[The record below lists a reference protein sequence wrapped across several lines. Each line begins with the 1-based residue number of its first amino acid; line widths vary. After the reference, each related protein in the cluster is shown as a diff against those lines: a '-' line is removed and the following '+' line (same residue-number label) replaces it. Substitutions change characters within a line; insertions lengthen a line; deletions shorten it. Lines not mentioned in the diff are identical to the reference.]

1 MVRVVACLFVTA
13 LCFARGAAAY
23 TYVMPRDD
31 ALLERASDVF
41 VARVAAREAVVA
53 SDGVASATRYTLRIE
68 DRHKG
73 APPAELSLRLPGALV
88 AGRGTHYPGIPAYAV
103 DDVLLVF
110 ATRDGDGDYRPVELA
125 LGVFAALEHRGARY
139 FVRELD
145 PSGALPSPNAA
156 YGQARAAE
164 AFVRW
169 IERTLRGEKPD
180 VDYLVPAPPRL
191 RAKFTQ
197 SMYDFGAQGR
207 FPARWRKFELGQAE
221 AWYAL
226 AGGQANTASDELA
239 QLQQA
244 LAAWTNEPGSDIR
257 FVYGGTVG
265 SDAPNQSNV
274 VWNDPLDQ
282 IPGTYDC
289 NRGGTVAIGGPV
301 VYLPGHVRNGT
312 TYGTIMEGN
321 VIVQAGAGCALD
333 GHGGAD
339 GAEALAHEVGH
350 ALGFGHSCGDA
361 NSPSCANPLL
371 DDALMRALLHAD
383 GRGAAL
389 RADDVAGAVFVYGVA
404 VAPAPVG
411 GDTIFANGFE

>member
-1 MVRVVACLFVTA
+1 MVRVATCLLFLVLCVA
-13 LCFARGAAAY
+13 RNAAAY

-41 VARVAAREAVVA
+41 VARVAAVEPVVA
-53 SDGVASATRYTLRIE
+53 ADGSSASTRYVLRIE

-73 APPAELSLRLPGALV
+73 TAPSELSMRMPGAL
-88 AGRGTHYPGIPAYAV
+88 AGASGTHYPGIATHEPG
-103 DDVLLVF
+103 DVVLVF
-110 ATRDGDGDYRPVELA
+110 ATRDGGGDYRPVELA
-125 LGVFAALEHRGARY
+125 LGVFAAFEHRGARY

-145 PSGALPSPNAA
+145 PAGALPSPNAA

-164 AFVRW
+164 AFLRW
-169 IERTLRGEKPD
+169 IDRTLRGEKAE
-180 VDYLVPAPPRL
+180 VDYLVPAPPRE

-197 SMYDFGAQGR
+197 SMFDFGAAGR

-221 AWYAL
+221 PWYAL
-226 AGGQANTASDELA
+226 AGGQANTARDEFA
-239 QLQQA
+239 MVQQA
-244 LAAWTNEPGSDIR
+244 LAAWTNEPASDIR
-257 FVYGGTVG
+257 FAYGGTVA
-265 SDAPNQSNV
+265 SDSPNQSNV

-312 TYGTIMEGN
+312 TYATIMEGN
-321 VIVQAGAGCALD
+321 VIVQAGAGCVLD
-333 GHGGAD
+333 DNGGAD

-371 DDALMRALLHAD
+371 DDALMRALLHGD
-383 GRGAAL
+383 GRGASL

-404 VAPAPVG
+404 VSPPVG
-411 GDTIFANGFE
+411 GDAIFANGFE